1 MIAHRRY
8 IGLFAAALAA
18 MGTAAGESGTSES
31 DTQRKINQL
40 ERQVATLRESYTL
53 ARSDA
58 DEARRQ
64 LREIRSR
71 LEAMGGAALG
81 EGEQKLIETAS
92 QLEAARN
99 ELDTLRQS
107 SLRLTSALSAYMRTA
122 LVDDADAAVI
132 WRGPAK
138 IGVLK
143 QLLEEVYWGELDYLV
158 LDFPPGTGDEVL
170 SACQMIPG
178 EKRAVMVTTPQEVSL
193 ADCRKCIDFCRQVEV
208 PVAGVV
214 ENMSYF
220 VCPDCNKRH
229 EIFRNG
235 GGQTLADANGLPVLA
250 RMPLSPEFLTACD
263 GGKIGDGLTGALLEE
278 LTAAAEKIIA
288 GE

>member
-1 MIAHRRY
+1 MSECSGNCSSCCGSCSDGKKSPMLDIKHKLFVLSGKGGVGKSTVAGSLAVLLAKAGKKVALLDVDFHGPSQPTLFGMKETRLGGNDKGIVPAEKYGVRVVS
-8 IGLFAAALAA
+8 IGL
-18 MGTAAGESGTSES
+18 
-31 DTQRKINQL
+31 
-40 ERQVATLRESYTL
+40 
-53 ARSDA
+53 
-58 DEARRQ
+58 
-64 LREIRSR
+64 
-71 LEAMGGAALG
+71 
-81 EGEQKLIETAS
+81 
-92 QLEAARN
+92 
-99 ELDTLRQS
+99 
-107 SLRLTSALSAYMRTA
+107 
-122 LVDDADAAVI
+122 LVDDSDAAVI

-143 QLLEEVYWGELDYLV
+143 QLLEEVDWGELDYLV

-208 PVAGVV
+208 PVAGIV

-220 VCPDCNKRH
+220 VCPDCKGRH

-235 GGQTLADANGLPVLA
+235 GGQLLADANGLPVLA
-250 RMPLSPEFLTACD
+250 RLPLSPDFLTACD
-263 GGKIGDGLTGALLEE
+263 SGKIAEGLTGALEEE
-278 LTAAAEKIIA
+278 LSAAVAQIIA